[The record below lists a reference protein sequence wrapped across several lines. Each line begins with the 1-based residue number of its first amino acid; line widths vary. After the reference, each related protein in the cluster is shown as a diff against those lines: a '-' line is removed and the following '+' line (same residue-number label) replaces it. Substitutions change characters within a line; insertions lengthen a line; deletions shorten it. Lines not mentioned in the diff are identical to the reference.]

1 MSSKAKTA
9 LYIAQAELD
18 EEWSKL
24 YDTNVG
30 MNDAIMQFFISVDAE
45 KNYKQDYLEAI
56 KRINDKYNQTLTR
69 ATFDSVLNN
78 VFQGQSIQSWRP
90 DWETTTW
97 ELLYPKEMKAARE
110 KEQKREAREAQREA
124 NEAKKDIIKKRPES
138 PPLTIGGDVN
148 IELSYCDV

>member
-30 MNDAIMQFFISVDAE
+30 MNDAIIQFFISVDAE

-69 ATFDSVLNN
+69 ATFDNVLNN
-78 VFQGQSIQSWRP
+78 VFQGRSIQSWRP

-124 NEAKKDIIKKRPES
+124 KKKHRQETPRDPASHNWR
-138 PPLTIGGDVN
+138 
-148 IELSYCDV
+148 